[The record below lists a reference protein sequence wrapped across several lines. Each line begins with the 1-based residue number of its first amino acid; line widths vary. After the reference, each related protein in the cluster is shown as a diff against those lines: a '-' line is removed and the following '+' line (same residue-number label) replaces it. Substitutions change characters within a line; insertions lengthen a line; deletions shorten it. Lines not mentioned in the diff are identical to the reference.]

1 MEQKEASYKR
11 EQEKKILEYKFVA
24 LQDANCL
31 NEDKADYLYQ
41 LAKNKDTLYNII
53 ENIDELD
60 GLKHLLELNKISV
73 EFNEGYFIYN
83 LA

>member
-31 NEDKADYLYQ
+31 NEDRQKRLDKLKF
-41 LAKNKDTLYNII
+41 LSSFRDDNKQV
-53 ENIDELD
+53 
-60 GLKHLLELNKISV
+60 LLV
-73 EFNEGYFIYN
+73 FIYIYN
-83 LA
+83 Y